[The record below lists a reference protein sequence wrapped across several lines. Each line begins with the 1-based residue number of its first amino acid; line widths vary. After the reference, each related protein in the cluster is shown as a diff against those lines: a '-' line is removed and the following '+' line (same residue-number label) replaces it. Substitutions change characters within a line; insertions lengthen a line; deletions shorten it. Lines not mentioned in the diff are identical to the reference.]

1 MNNITT
7 ADDVREWARM
17 IVEAKGEKYTPLAKG
32 DLYAIAKYVLE
43 CGMSAEKPPE
53 QPDVPSPEAIKTAVG
68 TAKSIKD
75 IEVEDGRFV
84 SEDEF
89 RRRGGSTSTA
99 DQDHTIE
106 TKVMRCVGL
115 HEKGVAVQKAYDEFL
130 EWSKSHPK
138 EASVMDFSSGVRS
151 NNAAFAYW
159 LTELVTVK
167 VPTSTIASM

>member
-1 MNNITT
+1 MGNINT
-7 ADDVREWARM
+7 ADDVREWART

-53 QPDVPSPEAIKTAVG
+53 QPDVPSPEAIQTAV
-68 TAKSIKD
+68 SIKD

-89 RRRGGSTSTA
+89 RRRGCSTSPSE
-99 DQDHTIE
+99 QDHTIA

-115 HEKGVAVQKAYDEFL
+115 HDKGVPVQKAYDEFL

-167 VPTSTIASM
+167 IPTTTTALM